1 MGAPA
6 CASQPC
12 TGSERGEG
20 AEEGLSQQQH
30 WGRDAGSRR
39 WVFASGRM
47 LGMLTASLV
56 LLVVSEPAAGTAAS
70 RGAAAL
76 GAGTALDTL
85 GGDSESFESCSGG
98 QK

>member
-1 MGAPA
+1 M
-6 CASQPC
+6 
-12 TGSERGEG
+12 GSESREG
-20 AEEGLSQQQH
+20 AGEGLSQQQH

-47 LGMLTASLV
+47 LGMLTASPV
-56 LLVVSEPAAGTAAS
+56 LLVASELAAGMAAS

-76 GAGTALDTL
+76 GAGTAVDTL
-85 GGDSESFESCSGG
+85 GGMQRALKAVLGG

>member
-1 MGAPA
+1 M
-6 CASQPC
+6 
-12 TGSERGEG
+12 GSESGEG

-39 WVFASGRM
+39 WVFVSGRM

-56 LLVVSEPAAGTAAS
+56 LLVVSELAAGMAAC

-76 GAGTALDTL
+76 QAGTAVDTVGRCREL
-85 GGDSESFESCSGG
+85 
-98 QK
+98 